1 MKSERVTQAWEFYR
15 DNCQGYK
22 EPMRREFRKLDEH
35 VSSVEAENAKLR
47 EACERLIQT
56 VRVAESISDC
66 GLLDKRFEGELRDI
80 GFEVD

>member
-1 MKSERVTQAWEFYR
+1 MYYSGDYLSDIADSVKAVV
-15 DNCQGYK
+15 
-22 EPMRREFRKLDEH
+22 DE
-35 VSSVEAENAKLR
+35 NDRLR

-66 GLLDKRFEGELRDI
+66 GLLDKRFEGELRDM